1 MAKSDT
7 PKSNKKSGILFLAV
21 AAIGG
26 AAIAWDQ
33 GLLGSNGE
41 GVSFGDSKPKFTVPR
56 NLPENAEFVRSEDPN
71 EPSKIITDSPPPQR
85 VQTAKDLSVI
95 VGDYIN
101 ASPDKEAARGSLKFT
116 MALPSITKEY
126 KVQQQQT
133 EIARMKFEEKEWELK
148 LLKLDAQ
155 GLDGFESEE
164 INKVQTDNFAQGTF
178 YNNAPVGSNA
188 KEKDS
193 EIGTKLSA
201 SDFTLLSVT
210 ETATGELVALLNANG
225 KEYEVLDKANING
238 QFDITIESLTQV
250 LICDADDCMPI
261 Y

>member
-1 MAKSDT
+1 MAKSDS
-7 PKSNKKSGILFLAV
+7 PKLNKKSGFLFLAV

-26 AAIAWDQ
+26 GAIAWDQ
-33 GLLGSNGE
+33 GIFGSSSVGI
-41 GVSFGDSKPKFTVPR
+41 SFGDSKSKFSVPR
-56 NLPENAEFVRSEDPN
+56 NLPKNAEFVRSKNPN
-71 EPSKIITDSPPPQR
+71 EPSKIIKDSPPPQR

-101 ASPDKEAARGSLKFT
+101 ASPDKEAAKGSLKYT
-116 MALPSITKEY
+116 MALPTVTKEY

-148 LLKLDAQ
+148 LSKLDSQ

-164 INKVQTDNFAQGTF
+164 INKVQTDDYAQGNF
-178 YNNAPVGSNA
+178 YRNTPLGSNA
-188 KEKDS
+188 KEVIEKGS
-193 EIGTKLSA
+193 KLNA
-201 SDFTLLSVT
+201 SDFVLLSVT
-210 ETATGELVALLNANG
+210 ETGTGELVASLKANG

-238 QFDITIESLTQV
+238 QFDISIASLTKV

>member
-1 MAKSDT
+1 MAKSDS
-7 PKSNKKSGILFLAV
+7 PKNNKKSGILFLAV

-26 AAIAWDQ
+26 SAIAWDQ

-41 GVSFGDSKPKFTVPR
+41 GISFGDSKPKFSAPR
-56 NLPENAEFVRSEDPN
+56 NLPANAEFVRSEDPN
-71 EPSKIITDSPPPQR
+71 EPSKIIKDSPPPQR

-95 VGDYIN
+95 VGDYIS

-116 MALPSITKEY
+116 MALPSITKEF

-148 LLKLDAQ
+148 LSKLDDQ
-155 GLDGFESEE
+155 GLDGFESDE
-164 INKVQTDNFAQGTF
+164 INKVQTDNFAQGSF
-178 YNNAPVGSNA
+178 YNNTPVGSNT
-188 KEKDS
+188 KEEDIDKGKDL
-193 EIGTKLSA
+193 IA
-201 SDFTLLSVT
+201 SDFILLSVT
-210 ETATGELVALLNANG
+210 ETATGELVALLKANG
-225 KEYEVLDKANING
+225 KEYEVLDNANING
-238 QFDITIESLTQV
+238 QFNITIASLTKV